1 MKQVG
6 LLLAACGLSV
16 SWIYPEQLPKVHEVE
31 PQPFVAQVVRLSEA
45 MTFLGSSLR
54 PDDLEQIQRLKDE
67 APTVSVVTRLQEVLD
82 PYCLAMVDINPEA
95 RVKVIRGPA
104 KTQLM
109 ERGWSSFL
117 VKVHNAAAV
126 NSALMVESPNALPS
140 LHKSTGAKRMKEEHA
155 ISKGDLASR
164 FLELSLYRRRPL
176 QPSLSGLQLEYVL
189 LQIYSREEGLREAK
203 IGFHVG
209 QGTQDIGFRNAI
221 NILFECLPS
230 VPVTLRVKDHDGS
243 PTMASFIITDGIER
257 IAQDPE
263 TNPLPGDYRHA
274 LALKQPWDRTR
285 GIGDTPVQ
293 AGRLV
298 GVYPL
303 PSRRLAR
310 GDDPDF
316 FFHPQI
322 YRADGEKV
330 KLPPGTY
337 EVQFGRGPEYFSQSQ
352 RLVVPE
358 NVEAYEA
365 SFELKRWIH
374 MAALGWRSADHHVH
388 AAGCSHY
395 ESPDEGVRPE
405 HMWRQALGEDLNIA
419 CVLTW
424 GPCWYHQ
431 KQFFE
436 GRVHPLSGRD
446 NLMRY
451 DVEVSGFPSSHAGH
465 LCLLRLKE
473 DDYPGTSRVEQW
485 PSWTLPILKW
495 AQSQGGLAGYS
506 HSGWGLEP
514 LEPTHELPNYA
525 MPKFD
530 GIGANEFIVT
540 VTHDAVDFISAGDT
554 PLPWELNIWYHTLNT
569 GFRTRISGETDF
581 PCIYDDRIG
590 MARSYAKLEG
600 TLDFDR
606 YMDQIK
612 AGRSYV
618 SDGKSHIVD
627 FFVADR
633 ELGTHSS
640 ELRLDA
646 PTSVKIRARVA
657 AYLPSNQDEVGAIIA
672 GRAPNQPPYW
682 DIERARIGKT
692 RRVPVELVVNGE
704 AVAREE
710 ITATGEWVDLAFE
723 HEIGR
728 SSWIALRV
736 LSSSHTNPVF
746 VIVGDKPVRAS
757 VRSAEWCRRAVDRC
771 WLMKEPKIREDE
783 QETARAAYD
792 HARDVYDNI
801 IVESA
806 PE

>member
-6 LLLAACGLSV
+6 LLLAVYGLSV
-16 SWIYPEQLPKVHEVE
+16 SWIYPAQLPKVHEVE

-45 MTFLGSSLR
+45 LNFLGSSLR
-54 PDDLEQIQRLKDE
+54 PDDLRRIQRLRDE
-67 APTVSVVTRLQEVLD
+67 APTASVVIRLQEILD

-104 KTQLM
+104 KAQLM
-109 ERGWSSFL
+109 QGGWTSFL

-126 NSALMVESPNALPS
+126 NSALVVESPNALPS
-140 LHKSTGAKRMKEEHA
+140 LHRSTSAKRMKTEHA
-155 ISKGDLASR
+155 ISEGDLASR
-164 FLELSLYRRRPL
+164 FLELSLFRRRPL
-176 QPSLSGLQLEYVL
+176 QASLTGLQLEYVL
-189 LQIYSREEGLREAK
+189 LQAYSRDEGLREAK

-221 NILFECLPS
+221 HVLFSCLPA

-263 TNPLPGDYRHA
+263 TNPLPADYRHA
-274 LALKQPWDRTR
+274 LALKQPWDKTR

-293 AGRLV
+293 VGRLV

-330 KLPPGTY
+330 KLPPGSY
-337 EVQFGRGPEYFSQSQ
+337 EVQFGRGPEYLPLRK
-352 RLVVPE
+352 RLIVPE

-365 SFELKRWIH
+365 SFELKRWVN
-374 MAALGWRSADHHVH
+374 MASLGWRSADHHVH

-405 HMWRQALGEDLNIA
+405 HMWRQVLGEDLNIA

-436 GRVHPLSGRD
+436 GKVHRLSGRD

-473 DDYPGTSRVEQW
+473 DDYPGASRVEEW
-485 PSWTLPILKW
+485 PSWTLPILQW

-514 LEPTHELPNYA
+514 LQPPPMNFPTTRCPSS
-525 MPKFD
+525 
-530 GIGANEFIVT
+530 T
-540 VTHDAVDFISAGDT
+540 V
-554 PLPWELNIWYHTLNT
+554 
-569 GFRTRISGETDF
+569 SG
-581 PCIYDDRIG
+581 
-590 MARSYAKLEG
+590 
-600 TLDFDR
+600 
-606 YMDQIK
+606 
-612 AGRSYV
+612 
-618 SDGKSHIVD
+618 
-627 FFVADR
+627 
-633 ELGTHSS
+633 
-640 ELRLDA
+640 
-646 PTSVKIRARVA
+646 PTS
-657 AYLPSNQDEVGAIIA
+657 
-672 GRAPNQPPYW
+672 
-682 DIERARIGKT
+682 
-692 RRVPVELVVNGE
+692 
-704 AVAREE
+704 
-710 ITATGEWVDLAFE
+710 
-723 HEIGR
+723 
-728 SSWIALRV
+728 
-736 LSSSHTNPVF
+736 SSSPSPTMPW
-746 VIVGDKPVRAS
+746 ISYRQAIPLYPGS
-757 VRSAEWCRRAVDRC
+757 
-771 WLMKEPKIREDE
+771 
-783 QETARAAYD
+783 
-792 HARDVYDNI
+792 
-801 IVESA
+801 
-806 PE
+806 

>member
-6 LLLAACGLSV
+6 LLLAVCGLSA
-16 SWIYPEQLPKVHEVE
+16 SWIYAQQLPKVHEVE

-54 PDDLEQIQRLKDE
+54 PDDLEHIQRLRDE
-67 APTVSVVTRLQEVLD
+67 APSVSVVTRLQEILD

-104 KTQLM
+104 KAQLM
-109 ERGWSSFL
+109 QGGWTSFL
-117 VKVHNAAAV
+117 VKVHNAAVV
-126 NSALMVESPNALPS
+126 NSALVVESPNALPS
-140 LHKSTGAKRMKEEHA
+140 LHKSTGDKRMREGHA

-189 LQIYSREEGLREAK
+189 LQAYSREQGLREAK

-221 NILFECLPS
+221 NVLFNCLPAI
-230 VPVTLRVKDHDGS
+230 PVTLRVKDHDGS

-263 TNPLPGDYRHA
+263 TNLLPGDYRHA
-274 LALKQPWDRTR
+274 LALKQPWDKTR

-303 PSRRLAR
+303 PSRRLAQ

-337 EVQFGRGPEYFSQSQ
+337 EVQFGRGPEYLPLRK
-352 RLVVPE
+352 RLIVPE

-365 SFELKRWIH
+365 SFELKRWID
-374 MAALGWRSADHHVH
+374 MASLGWRSADHHVH

-436 GRVHPLSGRD
+436 GKVHRLSGRD

-473 DDYPGTSRVEQW
+473 DDYPGTSRVEEW

-495 AQSQGGLAGYS
+495 TQSQGGLAGYS

-554 PLPWELNIWYHTLNT
+554 PLPWELNIWYHTLNA

-600 TLDFDR
+600 VLDFDR

-627 FFVADR
+627 FFVGNR

-646 PTSVKIRARVA
+646 PVSVKIRGRVA
-657 AYLPSNQDEVGAIIA
+657 AYLPSNQDDVGAIIA
-672 GRAPNQPPYW
+672 GRDPDQPPYW

-692 RRVPVELVVNGE
+692 RKVPVELVVNGE
-704 AVAREE
+704 AVARKE
-710 ITATGEWVDLAFE
+710 IAATGEWVDLVFE
-723 HEIGR
+723 HEVRR
-728 SSWIALRV
+728 SSWVALRV
-736 LSSSHTNPVF
+736 LASSHTNPVF
-746 VIVGDKPVRAS
+746 VIVGNKPVRAS
-757 VRSAEWCRRAVDRC
+757 LRSAQWCRRAVDRC
-771 WLMKEPKIREDE
+771 WMMKQGKIREDE
-783 QETARAAYD
+783 QEAAKAAYD
-792 HARDVYDNI
+792 HARDVYDRI
-801 IVESA
+801 LVEST

>member
-1 MKQVG
+1 MK
-6 LLLAACGLSV
+6 
-16 SWIYPEQLPKVHEVE
+16 
-31 PQPFVAQVVRLSEA
+31 
-45 MTFLGSSLR
+45 T
-54 PDDLEQIQRLKDE
+54 
-67 APTVSVVTRLQEVLD
+67 
-82 PYCLAMVDINPEA
+82 
-95 RVKVIRGPA
+95 
-104 KTQLM
+104 
-109 ERGWSSFL
+109 
-117 VKVHNAAAV
+117 
-126 NSALMVESPNALPS
+126 
-140 LHKSTGAKRMKEEHA
+140 EHA

-164 FLELSLYRRRPL
+164 FLELSLFRRRPL
-176 QPSLSGLQLEYVL
+176 QASLTGLQLEYVL
-189 LQIYSREEGLREAK
+189 LQAYSRDEGLREAK

-221 NILFECLPS
+221 HVLFSCLPA

-263 TNPLPGDYRHA
+263 TNPLPADYRHA
-274 LALKQPWDRTR
+274 LALKQPWDKTR

-293 AGRLV
+293 VGRLV

-330 KLPPGTY
+330 KLPPGSY
-337 EVQFGRGPEYFSQSQ
+337 EVQFGRGPEYLPLRK
-352 RLVVPE
+352 RLIVPE

-365 SFELKRWIH
+365 SFELKRWVD
-374 MAALGWRSADHHVH
+374 MASLGWRSADHHVH

-405 HMWRQALGEDLNIA
+405 HIWRQALGEDLNIV

-436 GRVHPLSGRD
+436 GKVHRLSGRD

-473 DDYPGTSRVEQW
+473 DDYPGTSRVEEW
-485 PSWTLPILKW
+485 PSWTLPILQW

-514 LEPTHELPNYA
+514 LQPTHELPNYV

-554 PLPWELNIWYHTLNT
+554 PIPWELNIWYHTLNV
-569 GFRTRISGETDF
+569 GF
-581 PCIYDDRIG
+581 
-590 MARSYAKLEG
+590 
-600 TLDFDR
+600 
-606 YMDQIK
+606 
-612 AGRSYV
+612 
-618 SDGKSHIVD
+618 
-627 FFVADR
+627 
-633 ELGTHSS
+633 
-640 ELRLDA
+640 
-646 PTSVKIRARVA
+646 
-657 AYLPSNQDEVGAIIA
+657 
-672 GRAPNQPPYW
+672 
-682 DIERARIGKT
+682 
-692 RRVPVELVVNGE
+692 
-704 AVAREE
+704 
-710 ITATGEWVDLAFE
+710 
-723 HEIGR
+723 
-728 SSWIALRV
+728 
-736 LSSSHTNPVF
+736 
-746 VIVGDKPVRAS
+746 
-757 VRSAEWCRRAVDRC
+757 
-771 WLMKEPKIREDE
+771 
-783 QETARAAYD
+783 
-792 HARDVYDNI
+792 
-801 IVESA
+801 
-806 PE
+806 

>member
-1 MKQVG
+1 
-6 LLLAACGLSV
+6 
-16 SWIYPEQLPKVHEVE
+16 
-31 PQPFVAQVVRLSEA
+31 
-45 MTFLGSSLR
+45 
-54 PDDLEQIQRLKDE
+54 
-67 APTVSVVTRLQEVLD
+67 
-82 PYCLAMVDINPEA
+82 
-95 RVKVIRGPA
+95 
-104 KTQLM
+104 
-109 ERGWSSFL
+109 
-117 VKVHNAAAV
+117 
-126 NSALMVESPNALPS
+126 
-140 LHKSTGAKRMKEEHA
+140 
-155 ISKGDLASR
+155 
-164 FLELSLYRRRPL
+164 
-176 QPSLSGLQLEYVL
+176 
-189 LQIYSREEGLREAK
+189 
-203 IGFHVG
+203 
-209 QGTQDIGFRNAI
+209 
-221 NILFECLPS
+221 
-230 VPVTLRVKDHDGS
+230 
-243 PTMASFIITDGIER
+243 MASFIITDGIER
-257 IAQDPE
+257 IAQDPV

-274 LALKQPWDRTR
+274 LALKQPWDKTR
-285 GIGDTPVQ
+285 GIGDTPVE
-293 AGRLV
+293 ASRLV

-303 PSRRLAR
+303 PSRRLAQ
-310 GDDPDF
+310 GEDPDF

-337 EVQFGRGPEYFSQSQ
+337 EVQYGRGPEYLPLSK
-352 RLVVPE
+352 RLIVPE
-358 NVEAYEA
+358 KVEAYEA
-365 SFELKRWIH
+365 SFELERWIN
-374 MAALGWRSADHHVH
+374 MASLGWWSADHHVH

-436 GRVHPLSGRD
+436 GKVHRLSGRD

-473 DDYPGTSRVEQW
+473 DDYPGTSRVEEW

-495 AQSQGGLAGYS
+495 TQSQGGLAGYS

-514 LEPTHELPNYA
+514 LVPTHELPNYA

-554 PLPWELNIWYHTLNT
+554 PLSWELNIWYHTLNA

-600 TLDFDR
+600 ALDFDR

-627 FFVADR
+627 FFVQDR

-640 ELRLDA
+640 ELRLES
-646 PTSVKIRARVA
+646 PGRVKIRARVA

-672 GRAPNQPPYW
+672 GRDPDQPPYW

-692 RRVPVELVVNGE
+692 RKVPVELVVNGE
-704 AVAREE
+704 SVAVKQIA
-710 ITATGEWVDLAFE
+710 ATGEWADLVFE
-723 HEIGR
+723 HQVGR
-728 SSWIALRV
+728 SSWVALRV
-736 LSSSHTNPVF
+736 LASSHTNPVF
-746 VIVGDKPVRAS
+746 VIVGNKPVRAS
-757 VRSAEWCRRAVDRC
+757 LRSAEWCRRAVDRC
-771 WLMKEPKIREDE
+771 WMMKQPKIRESE
-783 QETARAAYD
+783 QAAAKAAYD
-792 HARDVYDNI
+792 HARDVYDRI
-801 IVESA
+801 LLESTQ
-806 PE
+806 E